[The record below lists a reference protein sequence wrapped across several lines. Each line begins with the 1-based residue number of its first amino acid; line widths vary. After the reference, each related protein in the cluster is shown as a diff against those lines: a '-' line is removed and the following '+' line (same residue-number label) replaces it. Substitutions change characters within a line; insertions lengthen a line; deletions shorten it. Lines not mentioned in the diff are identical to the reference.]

1 MMYAKVIV
9 GLNNPAMDKMFDY
22 AVPEGMKICQGVRVI
37 VPFGRRNA
45 KTEGYVISLS
55 EETDVPE
62 DKIKNIL
69 EVLDEGK
76 ATFTP
81 ELLELAKW
89 MQERYFCTLNQC
101 LQAMMPAGIRTKSSW
116 VVNLLDFDEEIK
128 LTPKEKLLVEFIGER
143 NNVPLDDIQ
152 AEFNGKVLDF
162 LRKMEEKGLLELKQQ
177 LHRSDFRKE
186 KRLLSLDMEHPLLEA
201 AWQKAEKDK
210 RLEGQR
216 LILEYLRNG
225 EEVTAEELKEKFGI
239 TDSPIRTLL
248 GKGILKERKQA
259 ELRNVFDAEDFE
271 RTTAFIPTEEQA
283 AALDA
288 LRLEMEK
295 EEKRPVLLHGVTGSG
310 KTEIYMQLIADVL
323 EKGKQAIVLVP
334 EIALTPL
341 ILERF
346 ISRFGDKVSVTHS
359 RLSMGERVDQ
369 WKKAR
374 DGEISVIIGPR
385 SALFMPFTDV
395 GVIIMDEAHE
405 NSYVSDITPKYDTK
419 DVAAAAAKK
428 YNCLFLM
435 GTATPDL
442 VSYHRAKEGKYL
454 LLELKERTGGGTLPE
469 VFVTDLRKE
478 LEEGNR
484 SAFSRELQDA
494 IRENLRKG
502 EQTMLFLNRRG
513 YATFV
518 SCRSCGEA
526 VKCPECD
533 ITYTYHAKENALVCH
548 YCGRRAEVPQVCPE
562 CGSKYIRYFGTGTQ
576 KIEEEARRLFP
587 EARILRM
594 DLDTTLTKHS
604 HEKILET
611 FGKGEADILIG
622 TQMIA
627 KGHDFP
633 NVTLVG
639 IMAADLSLNVD
650 SYTAAETGFR
660 LMTQAAGRAGRRD
673 DRGRVYIQTYQPEHY
688 AVKHAANQDYQG
700 FFAEEMLVR
709 QMMGHPPFS
718 SFFSILVTGEEKVE
732 AEAASQ
738 KLAAEIAKADG
749 EGIAMILGPVPAA
762 LPRFRGEYR
771 YQLIVKAAEEVALRE
786 LVLPVVEKM
795 KKDRKSN
802 VKYQLSLNPTNIV

>member
-1 MMYAKVIV
+1 MVAKVIV
-9 GLNNPAMDKMFDY
+9 GMNNPGMDKMFDY
-22 AVPEGMKICQGVRVI
+22 GIPEGMEVRQGVRVI

-45 KTEGYVISLS
+45 KAEGYVISLS
-55 EETDVPE
+55 EETDVPKE
-62 DKIKNIL
+62 KIKSII
-69 EVLDEGK
+69 EVLDGGK
-76 ATFTP
+76 PVFTP
-81 ELLELAKW
+81 ELMELAKW

-101 LQAMMPAGIRTKSSW
+101 LQAMMPAGIRTKSNW
-116 VVNLLDFDEEIK
+116 VVNVKDFAEEIK
-128 LTPKEKLLVEFIGER
+128 LTPKEKLLVDFIGER
-143 NNVPLDDIQ
+143 SNVPLDDIQ
-152 AEFNGKVLDF
+152 VEFSGKVLDF

-177 LHRSDFRKE
+177 LHRSEYKKE
-186 KRLLSLDMEHPLLEA
+186 KRLFSLDLEHPLLEA
-201 AWQKAEKDK
+201 AWRKAEKDK

-225 EEVTAEELKEKFGI
+225 EEATAEELKEKFGI
-239 TDSPIRTLL
+239 TDSPIKTLL
-248 GKGILKERKQA
+248 SKGILQERKQ
-259 ELRNVFDAEDFE
+259 EERRCVFDAEDFA
-271 RTTAFIPTEEQA
+271 RTDAFTPTEEQA

-288 LRLEMEK
+288 IRGEMQK
-295 EEKRPVLLHGVTGSG
+295 ETKRPVLLHGVTGSG
-310 KTEIYMQLIADVL
+310 KTEIYMQIIADVL
-323 EKGKQAIVLVP
+323 KKGKQAIVLVP

-341 ILERF
+341 IVERF
-346 ISRFGDKVSVTHS
+346 VSRFGCAVSVTHS

-369 WKKAR
+369 WKRAR

-385 SALFMPFTDV
+385 SALFMPFQNV
-395 GVIIMDEAHE
+395 GAIIMDEAHE

-419 DVAAAAAKK
+419 DVAAAAAKT

-442 VSYHRAKEGKYL
+442 VSYHKAKEGEYL
-454 LLELKERTGGGTLPE
+454 LLELKERTGGGTLPQ

-526 VKCPECD
+526 MKCPECD

-548 YCGRRAEVPQVCPE
+548 YCGRRVDIPKTCPE

-576 KIEEEARRLFP
+576 KIEEEAKKLFP
-587 EARILRM
+587 DARILRM
-594 DLDTTLTKHS
+594 DLDTTMTKHS

-650 SYTAAETGFR
+650 SYTASETAFR

-688 AVKHAANQDYQG
+688 AVKHAANQDFKG
-700 FFAEEMLVR
+700 FFAEEILMR

-718 SFFSILVTGEEKVE
+718 SFFSILVIGEEKAE
-732 AEAASQ
+732 AESSVQ

-762 LPRFRGEYR
+762 LPKFRGEYR
-771 YQLIVKAAEEVALRE
+771 YQLIVKAAEEGTLRE
-786 LVLPVVEKM
+786 LVLPVMEKL

-802 VKYQLSLNPTNIV
+802 VKYQLALNPTNIV

>member
-62 DKIKNIL
+62 DKIKKIL

-116 VVNLLDFDEEIK
+116 VVNLLDFDEEIG
-128 LTPKEKLLVEFIGER
+128 LTPKEKLLVDFIGER
-143 NNVPLDDIQ
+143 KNVPLDDIQ

-162 LRKMEEKGLLELKQQ
+162 LRKTEEKGLLELKQQ

-419 DVAAAAAKK
+419 DIAAAAAKK

-442 VSYHRAKEGKYL
+442 VSYHKAKEGEYL

>member
-1 MMYAKVIV
+1 MYAKVIV
-9 GLNNPAMDKMFDY
+9 GLNNPAMDKLFDY
-22 AVPEGMKICQGVRVI
+22 AVPEGMEVHQGCRVI

-45 KTEGYVISLS
+45 KSEGYVISLS
-55 EETDVPE
+55 KETDVPE
-62 DKIKNIL
+62 DKLKSIL

-76 ATFTP
+76 PTFTP

-101 LQAMMPAGIRTKSSW
+101 LQAMMPAGIRTKSQWTVS
-116 VVNLLDFDEEIK
+116 LKDFDEEIS
-128 LTPKEKLLVEFIGER
+128 LTPKEKLLVDFIGER
-143 NNVPLDDIQ
+143 SNVPLDEVQ
-152 AEFNGKVLDF
+152 AEFSGKVLDF

-177 LHRSDFRKE
+177 LHRSEYRKE
-186 KRLLSLDMEHPLLEA
+186 KRLFSLDLEHPMLEA
-201 AWQKAEKDK
+201 VWQKAERDK
-210 RLEGQR
+210 RLEGQK

-225 EEVTAEELKEKFGI
+225 KEATVEELREACGI
-239 TDSPIRTLL
+239 TDSPIKTLM
-248 GKGILKERKQA
+248 GKGVLKERKET
-259 ELRNVFDAEDFE
+259 ELRDVFDVEDFE
-271 RTTAFIPTEEQA
+271 RTKAFLPTEEQA
-283 AALDA
+283 MALEA
-288 LRLEMEK
+288 LRAEMEK
-295 EEKRPVLLHGVTGSG
+295 PEKSPVLLHGVTGSG
-310 KTEIYMQLIADVL
+310 KTEIYMQLISDVI
-323 EKGKQAIVLVP
+323 EKGQQAIVLVP

-346 ISRFGDKVSVTHS
+346 ISRFGDAVSVTHS

-385 SALFMPFTDV
+385 SALFMPFRNV

-405 NSYVSDITPKYDTK
+405 TSYVSDITPKYDTK
-419 DVAAAAAKK
+419 DVAAEAAKK
-428 YNCLFLM
+428 YDALFLM

-442 VSYHRAKEGKYL
+442 VSYQRAKERKYL

-469 VFVTDLRKE
+469 VFITDMRKE

-484 SAFSRELQDA
+484 SVFSRELQEA
-494 IRENLRKG
+494 IRANLRKG

-518 SCRSCGEA
+518 SCRSCGH
-526 VKCPECD
+526 VMSCPECD
-533 ITYTYHAKENALVCH
+533 ITYTYHQKENALVCH
-548 YCGRRAEVPQVCPE
+548 YCGRRAEHPQVCPV

-576 KIEEEARRLFP
+576 KIEEEARKLFP

-594 DLDTTLTKHS
+594 DLDTTMTKHS
-604 HEKILET
+604 HEEILEV

-633 NVTLVG
+633 KVSLVG

-650 SYTAAETGFR
+650 SFTAAETGFR

-688 AVKHAANQDYQG
+688 AVKHAANQDFQG
-700 FFAEEMLVR
+700 FYAEEILMR

-718 SFFSILVTGEEKVE
+718 SFFSILITGEEKEQV
-732 AEAASQ
+732 AVVSQ
-738 KLAAEIAKADG
+738 KLAGALAKADE
-749 EGIAMILGPVPAA
+749 EGVAMILGPVPAA
-762 LPRFRGEYR
+762 LPRFRGDYR
-771 YQLIVKAAEEVALRE
+771 YQIIVKASEEEALRE
-786 LVLPVVEKM
+786 LVLPVVEKL

-802 VKYQLSLNPTNIV
+802 VRYQLALNPVNIV

>member
-1 MMYAKVIV
+1 MFAKVIV
-9 GLNNPAMDKMFDY
+9 GLNNPAMDRMFDY
-22 AVPEGMKICQGVRVI
+22 RVPEGMTAGQGVRVI

-55 EETDVPE
+55 EKTDVPE
-62 DKIKNIL
+62 EKIKSII

-76 ATFTP
+76 PTFTP

-101 LQAMMPAGIRTKSSW
+101 LQAMMPAGIRTKSRWTVS
-116 VVNLLDFDEEIK
+116 LLDFSDEIR
-128 LTPKEKLLVEFIGER
+128 LLPKEKLLVEFIGER
-143 NNVPLDDIQ
+143 KAVPLDDIQ
-152 AEFNGKVLDF
+152 AEFGGKTLDF
-162 LRKMEEKGLLELKQQ
+162 LRNMEEKGLVELKQQ
-177 LHRSDFRKE
+177 LHRSDYKKE
-186 KRLLSLDMEHPLLEA
+186 KRLLSLDMEHPLLNA
-201 AWQKAEKDK
+201 VWRKAEGDK

-216 LILEYLRNG
+216 FILEYLRNG
-225 EEVTAEELKEKFGI
+225 EEVTAAELKEKFGV
-239 TDSPIRTLL
+239 TDSPNKTLL
-248 GKGILKERKQA
+248 AKGILKERKET
-259 ELRNVFDAEDFE
+259 ELRDVFAAEDFE
-271 RTTAFIPTEEQA
+271 RTKAFIPTEEQA
-283 AALDA
+283 TVLSA
-288 LRLEMEK
+288 LRLEIEQ

-323 EKGKQAIVLVP
+323 EKGQQAIVLVP
-334 EIALTPL
+334 EIALTPQ

-346 ISRFGDKVSVTHS
+346 ISRFGEKVSVTHS

-374 DGEISVIIGPR
+374 DGEISVMIGPR
-385 SALFMPFTDV
+385 SALFMPFRNV

-405 NSYVSDITPKYDTK
+405 NSYISDITPKYDTK

-442 VSYHRAKEGKYL
+442 LSYHKAKMGEYL
-454 LLELKERTGGGTLPE
+454 LLELKERTGGGVLPK
-469 VFVTDLRKE
+469 VFITDLRKE
-478 LEEGNR
+478 LEGGNR
-484 SAFSRELQDA
+484 SAFSRELQEA

-518 SCRSCGEA
+518 SCRACGEA
-526 VKCPECD
+526 MKCPECD
-533 ITYTYHAKENALVCH
+533 ITYTYHEKEKALVCH
-548 YCGRRAEVPQVCPE
+548 YCGRRVDIPQTCPK

-576 KIEEEARRLFP
+576 KIEEEARKLFP
-587 EARILRM
+587 EAKILRM

-611 FGKGEADILIG
+611 FRKGEADILIG

-650 SYTAAETGFR
+650 SYTAAETAFR

-673 DRGRVYIQTYQPEHY
+673 GRGRVYIQTYQPEHY

-700 FFAEEMLVR
+700 FFAEEMLMR

-718 SFFSILVTGEEKVE
+718 SFFSILVTGEEKAEVE
-732 AEAASQ
+732 IASQ

-771 YQLIVKAAEEVALRE
+771 YQLIVKAAKEDALRE
-786 LVLPVVEKM
+786 LVLPVAETL

-802 VKYQLSLNPTNIV
+802 VKYQLALNPVNVV

>member
-9 GLNNPAMDKMFDY
+9 GLNNPEMDKMFDY
-22 AVPEGMKICQGVRVI
+22 GVPDGMEVRAGVRVI

-62 DKIKNIL
+62 DKIKNII

-76 ATFTP
+76 PTFTP
-81 ELLELAKW
+81 ALLELAEW
-89 MQERYFCTLNQC
+89 MKERYFCTLNQC
-101 LQAMMPAGIRTKSSW
+101 LQAIMPAGIRTKSSW
-116 VVNLLDFDEEIK
+116 VVSLLDFDEEIK
-128 LTPKEKLLVEFIGER
+128 LTPKEKLLVDFIGER
-143 NNVPLDDIQ
+143 KNIPLDEIQ
-152 AEFNGKVLDF
+152 GEFGGKVVDF

-177 LHRSDFRKE
+177 LHRSEYKKE
-186 KRLLSLDMEHPLLEA
+186 KRYYSLDMEHPLLEA

-225 EEVTAEELKEKFGI
+225 EEATAEELKERFGI
-239 TDSPIRTLL
+239 TDSPIKTLL
-248 GKGILKERKQA
+248 GKGILKERKQT
-259 ELRNVFDAEDFE
+259 ELRDVFDAEDYE
-271 RTTAFIPTEEQA
+271 RTKAFTPTAEQA

-288 LRLEMEK
+288 IRAEMEK
-295 EEKRPVLLHGVTGSG
+295 AEKRPVLLHGVTGSG
-310 KTEIYMQLIADVL
+310 KTEIYMQIIADVL
-323 EKGKQAIVLVP
+323 SKGQQAIVLVP

-346 ISRFGDKVSVTHS
+346 ISRFGDAVSVTHS

-385 SALFMPFTDV
+385 SALFMPFRNV
-395 GVIIMDEAHE
+395 GAIIMDEAHE

-428 YNCLFLM
+428 YDALFLM

-442 VSYHRAKEGKYL
+442 VSYHRAKEGEYL

-478 LEEGNR
+478 LAEGNR
-484 SAFSRELQDA
+484 SAFSRELQEA

-518 SCRSCGEA
+518 SCRSCGH
-526 VKCPECD
+526 VMTCPECD
-533 ITYTYHAKENALVCH
+533 ITYTYHRKENALVCH
-548 YCGRRAEVPQVCPE
+548 YCGRRADIPKVCPE

-576 KIEEEARRLFP
+576 KIEEEARKLFP

-594 DLDTTLTKHS
+594 DLDTTMTKHS
-604 HEKILET
+604 HEQILET

-627 KGHDFP
+627 KGHDYP

-688 AVKHAANQDYQG
+688 AVRHAAKQDFKG
-700 FFAEEMLVR
+700 FFEEEILMR
-709 QMMGHPPFS
+709 QMMGYPPFS
-718 SFFSILVTGEEKVE
+718 AFFSILVIGEEKAEVE
-732 AEAASQ
+732 IAAQ
-738 KLAAEIAKADG
+738 KLAAELAKADG
-749 EGIAMILGPVPAA
+749 EAIAMILGPVPAA

-771 YQLIVKAAEEVALRE
+771 YQLIVKAAEEEPLRE
-786 LVLPVVEKM
+786 LVIPVVEKL
-795 KKDRKSN
+795 KKDRKNN
-802 VKYQLSLNPTNIV
+802 VRYQLSLNPTNIV

>member
-62 DKIKNIL
+62 DKIKKIL

-442 VSYHRAKEGKYL
+442 ISYHKAKEGEYL

-502 EQTMLFLNRRG
+502 EQAMLFLNRRG

-700 FFAEEMLVR
+700 FFAEEILMR

-718 SFFSILVTGEEKVE
+718 SFFSILVTGEEKME

>member
-9 GLNNPAMDKMFDY
+9 GLNNPAMDKLFDY
-22 AVPEGMKICQGVRVI
+22 AVPAGTEVCRGVRVI

-55 EETDVPE
+55 AETDVPA
-62 DKIKNIL
+62 DKIKNIM

-76 ATFTP
+76 PTFTP

-116 VVNLLDFDEEIK
+116 TVSLLDFSEEVK
-128 LTPKEKLLVEFIGER
+128 LTPKEKLLVDFMGER
-143 NNVPLDDIQ
+143 NLVPLDEIQ
-152 AEFNGKVLDF
+152 MEFGGKVLDF
-162 LRKMEEKGLLELKQQ
+162 LRKMEEKGLLKLKQQ
-177 LHRSDFRKE
+177 LRRSEYKKE
-186 KRLLSLDMEHPLLEA
+186 KRLLSLDMEHPMLEA
-201 AWQKAEKDK
+201 VWQKAERDK

-225 EEVTAEELKEKFGI
+225 KEVTAEELKETCGI

-248 GKGILKERKQA
+248 GKGVLKERKET
-259 ELRNVFDAEDFE
+259 ELRDVFDAEDFE
-271 RTTAFIPTEEQA
+271 RTKAFLPTEEQA
-283 AALDA
+283 AALAA
-288 LRLEMEK
+288 LRGEMEK
-295 EEKRPVLLHGVTGSG
+295 AEKKPVLLHGVTGSG
-310 KTEIYMQLIADVL
+310 KTEIYMQLISDVIA
-323 EKGKQAIVLVP
+323 KGQQAIVLVP
-334 EIALTPL
+334 EIALTSL

-346 ISRFGDKVSVTHS
+346 ISRFGEKVSVTHS

-385 SALFMPFTDV
+385 SALFMPFRNV

-428 YNCLFLM
+428 YNALFLM

-442 VSYHRAKEGKYL
+442 VSYHRAKEGEYL
-454 LLELKERTGGGTLPE
+454 LLELKERTGGGTLPQ
-469 VFVTDLRKE
+469 VFVTDMRKE
-478 LEEGNR
+478 LAEGNR
-484 SAFSRELQDA
+484 SAFSRELQEA

-518 SCRSCGEA
+518 SCRGCGH
-526 VKCPECD
+526 VMSCPECD
-533 ITYTYHAKENALVCH
+533 ITYTYHQKEHALVCH
-548 YCGRRAEVPQVCPE
+548 YCGRRADIPQTCPA

-576 KIEEEARRLFP
+576 KIEEEAKRLFP
-587 EARILRM
+587 AARILRM
-594 DLDTTLTKHS
+594 DLDTTMTKHS
-604 HEKILET
+604 HEEILET

-627 KGHDFP
+627 KGHDYP
-633 NVTLVG
+633 NVSLVG
-639 IMAADLSLNVD
+639 IMAADLSLNID
-650 SYTAAETGFR
+650 NYTAAETAFR
-660 LMTQAAGRAGRRD
+660 LMIQAAGRAGRRD
-673 DRGRVYIQTYQPEHY
+673 DHGRVFIQTYQPEHY
-688 AVKHAANQDYQG
+688 AVKYAAKQDYQG
-700 FFAEEMLVR
+700 FFAEEMLMR

-718 SFFSILVTGEEKVE
+718 SFFSILVTGEDQTE
-732 AEAASQ
+732 AEFSAR

-749 EGIAMILGPVPAA
+749 EGIAMILGPVAAA

-771 YQLIVKAAEEVALRE
+771 YQLIVKASEEEALRE
-786 LVLPVVEKM
+786 LVLPVVEER

-802 VKYQLSLNPTNIV
+802 VRFQIALNPTNIV

>member
-22 AVPEGMKICQGVRVI
+22 AVSEGMKICQGVRVI

-186 KRLLSLDMEHPLLEA
+186 KRLLSLDMKHPLLEA

-442 VSYHRAKEGKYL
+442 ISYHKAKEGEYL

-502 EQTMLFLNRRG
+502 EQAMLFLNRRG

-700 FFAEEMLVR
+700 FFAEEILMR

-718 SFFSILVTGEEKVE
+718 SFFSILVTGEEKME

>member
-1 MMYAKVIV
+1 MYAKVIV

-22 AVPEGMKICQGVRVI
+22 GVPEGIEVRQGVRVI

-69 EVLDEGK
+69 EVLDNGK
-76 ATFTP
+76 PTFTQ

-101 LQAMMPAGIRTKSSW
+101 LQAMMPAGIRTKSNW
-116 VVNLLDFDEEIK
+116 VVSLKDFDEDCK

-143 NNVPLDDIQ
+143 KNVPLDDIQ
-152 AEFNGKVLDF
+152 AEFSGKTLDF
-162 LRKMEEKGLLELKQQ
+162 LRKMEVKGLLEMKQQ
-177 LHRSDFRKE
+177 LHRSEYKKE
-186 KRLLSLDMEHPLLEA
+186 KRLLSLDLEHPLLEA
-201 AWQKAEKDK
+201 AWQKAEKDQ
-210 RLEGQR
+210 RCAGQ
-216 LILEYLRNG
+216 LMILEFLRNG

-248 GKGILKERKQA
+248 RKGILQERKQT
-259 ELRNVFDAEDFE
+259 ELRDVFDAEDYE
-271 RTTAFIPTEEQA
+271 RTKAFIPTVEQA

-288 LRLEMEK
+288 IRLEMEK
-295 EEKRPVLLHGVTGSG
+295 AEKRPVLLHGVTGSG
-310 KTEIYMQLIADVL
+310 KTEIYMQVIADVL
-323 EKGKQAIVLVP
+323 SKGQQAIVLVP
-334 EIALTPL
+334 EIALTPQ

-385 SALFMPFTDV
+385 SALFMPFQNV
-395 GVIIMDEAHE
+395 GIIIMDEAHE

-419 DVAAAAAKK
+419 DVAAEAAKK
-428 YNCLFLM
+428 YDCLFLM

-442 VSYHRAKEGKYL
+442 VSYHKAKEGDYL

-469 VFVTDLRKE
+469 VFVTDMRKE
-478 LEEGNR
+478 LTEGNR
-484 SAFSRELQDA
+484 SAFSRELQEA

-518 SCRSCGEA
+518 SCRSCGHA
-526 VKCPECD
+526 MTCPECD
-533 ITYTYHAKENALVCH
+533 ITYTYHAKEHALVCH
-548 YCGRRAEVPQVCPE
+548 YCGRRADIPKICPQ

-576 KIEEEARRLFP
+576 KIEEEAKKLFP
-587 EARILRM
+587 EAKILRM

-604 HEKILET
+604 HEKILEA
-611 FGKGEADILIG
+611 FAKGEADILIG

-627 KGHDFP
+627 KGHDYP

-639 IMAADLSLNVD
+639 IMAADLSLNID
-650 SYTAAETGFR
+650 SFTAAETGFR

-673 DRGRVYIQTYQPEHY
+673 DRGRVFIQTYQPEHY

-700 FFAEEMLVR
+700 FFAEEILMR

-718 SFFSILVTGEEKVE
+718 SFFSILVTGEEQAE
-732 AEAASQ
+732 AETASQ
-738 KLAAEIAKADG
+738 KLATEIAKADG

-771 YQLIVKAAEEVALRE
+771 YQLIVKAAEEEGLRE
-786 LVLPVVEKM
+786 LVLPVVEKL
-795 KKDRKSN
+795 KKDRKNN
-802 VKYQLSLNPTNIV
+802 VRYQLALNPTNIV

>member
-1 MMYAKVIV
+1 MMYAKIIV
-9 GLNNPAMDKMFDY
+9 GLNNPAMDRLFDY
-22 AVPEGMKICQGVRVI
+22 GVPAGLAVRPGVRVI

-45 KTEGYVISLS
+45 RTEGYVISLS
-55 EETDVPE
+55 AETDVPR
-62 DKIKNIL
+62 DKVKDIM

-76 ATFTP
+76 PAFTP
-81 ELLELAKW
+81 ELLELAEW
-89 MQERYFCTLNQC
+89 MRKRYFCTLNQC
-101 LQAMMPAGIRTKSSW
+101 LQAILPAGLRTKSSW
-116 VVNLLDFDEEIK
+116 VVSLLDFAEEVK
-128 LTPKEKLLVEFIGER
+128 LTPKEKLLVDFIGER
-143 NNVPLDDIQ
+143 KQVPLDDVQ
-152 AEFNGKVLDF
+152 AEFGGKTLDF
-162 LRKMEEKGLLELKQQ
+162 LRKMEEKGLLALKQQ
-177 LHRSDFRKE
+177 LRHSPFKKE
-186 KRLLSLDMEHPLLEA
+186 KRLLSLDREHPLLEA
-201 AWQKAEKDK
+201 VWQKAEREQ

-225 EEVTAEELKEKFGI
+225 EEVTAGELKEKFGI

-248 GKGILKERKQA
+248 EKGILRERKET
-259 ELRNVFDAEDFE
+259 ELRNVFDAADFE
-271 RTTAFIPTEEQA
+271 RTTAFTPTKEQA

-288 LRLEMEK
+288 IRREMER

-310 KTEIYMQLIADVL
+310 KTEIYMQVIAEVL
-323 EKGKQAIVLVP
+323 EKGQQAIVLVP

-346 ISRFGDKVSVTHS
+346 ISRFGDAVSVTHS

-385 SALFMPFTDV
+385 SALFMPFRNV

-405 NSYVSDITPKYDTK
+405 TSYVSDITPKYDTK
-419 DVAAAAAKK
+419 EVAAAAAQK
-428 YNCLFLM
+428 YHCLFLM

-442 VSYHRAKEGKYL
+442 VSYHRAKEGEYL
-454 LLELKERTGGGTLPE
+454 LLELKERTGGGRLPR
-469 VFVTDLRKE
+469 VFVTDMRKE
-478 LEEGNR
+478 LAEGNR
-484 SAFSRELQDA
+484 SAFGRDLQEA

-526 VKCPECD
+526 MKCPECD
-533 ITYTYHAKENALVCH
+533 ITYTYHEKEKALVCH
-548 YCGRRAEVPQVCPE
+548 YCGRRAELPKICPQ
-562 CGSKYIRYFGTGTQ
+562 CGSQYIRYFGTGTQ
-576 KIEEEARRLFP
+576 KIEEEAKKRFS
-587 EARILRM
+587 EAKILRM

-604 HEKILET
+604 HEEILET

-633 NVTLVG
+633 HVTLVG
-639 IMAADLSLNVD
+639 ILAADLSLNVD

-673 DRGRVYIQTYQPEHY
+673 DRGRVFIQTYQPEHY

-700 FFAEEMLVR
+700 FFAEEILMR
-709 QMMGHPPFS
+709 QMMGYPPFS
-718 SFFSILVTGEEKVE
+718 SFFSILISGEEKE
-732 AEAASQ
+732 MTAINAQ
-738 KLAAEIAKADG
+738 KLAAEIARADG
-749 EGIAMILGPVPAA
+749 EDIAMVLGPVLAA

-771 YQLIVKAAEEVALRE
+771 YQLIVKAAEEEALRE
-786 LVLPVVEKM
+786 LVLPVVEKL
-795 KKDRKSN
+795 KKDRKNN
-802 VKYQLSLNPTNIV
+802 VKYQLALNPVNVV

>member
-1 MMYAKVIV
+1 MMFAKVIV

-22 AVPEGMKICQGVRVI
+22 KVPEGLEVCPGVRVI

-62 DKIKNIL
+62 DKIKDIL

-76 ATFTP
+76 ATFTS

-116 VVNLLDFDEEIK
+116 VVSLLDFDAENK
-128 LTPKEKLLVEFIGER
+128 LTPKEKLLVDFIGER
-143 NNVPLDDIQ
+143 EFVPLDEIQ
-152 AEFNGKVLDF
+152 AEFGGKILDF
-162 LRKMEEKGLLELKQQ
+162 LRKMEEKGLLELKQN
-177 LHRSDFRKE
+177 LRRSDFRKE

-201 AWQKAEKDK
+201 TWQKAEKDK
-210 RLEGQR
+210 RLEGQK

-225 EEVTAEELKEKFGI
+225 EEVTADELKEKFGI
-239 TDSPIRTLL
+239 TDSPIKTLL
-248 GKGILKERKQA
+248 GKGILKERKET
-259 ELRNVFDAEDFE
+259 ELRDIFCAADFE
-271 RTTAFIPTEEQA
+271 KTEAFVPTEEQA
-283 AALDA
+283 AALTA
-288 LRLEMEK
+288 LRLEMER

-323 EKGKQAIVLVP
+323 EQGKQAIVLVP
-334 EIALTPL
+334 EIALTPQ

-346 ISRFGDKVSVTHS
+346 ICRFGEKVSVTHS

-374 DGEISVIIGPR
+374 EGEISVIIGPR
-385 SALFMPFTDV
+385 SALFMPFQNV
-395 GVIIMDEAHE
+395 GAIIMDEAHE

-419 DVAAAAAKK
+419 DVAAAAAEV
-428 YNCLFLM
+428 YGCLFLM

-442 VSYHRAKEGKYL
+442 VSYHRAKEGEYL
-454 LLELKERTGGGTLPE
+454 LLELKERTGGGTLPQ
-469 VFVTDLRKE
+469 VFVTDMRKE
-478 LEEGNR
+478 LAEGHR
-484 SAFSRELQDA
+484 SAFSRELQEA

-518 SCRSCGEA
+518 SCRACGEA

-548 YCGRRAEVPQVCPE
+548 YCGRRVDIPQTCPK

-576 KIEEEARRLFP
+576 KIEEEAKKLFP

-594 DLDTTLTKHS
+594 DLDTTMTKHS
-604 HEKILET
+604 HEHILET
-611 FGKGEADILIG
+611 FRKGKADILIG

-627 KGHDFP
+627 KGHDYP

-650 SYTAAETGFR
+650 SFTAAETAFR
-660 LMTQAAGRAGRRD
+660 LMIQAAGRAGRRD

-688 AVKHAANQDYQG
+688 AVKHAADQDYQG
-700 FFAEEMLVR
+700 FFVEEMLMR

-718 SFFSILVTGEEKVE
+718 SFFNILVTGEEK
-732 AEAASQ
+732 AEVGAASQ
-738 KLAAEIAKADG
+738 RLAEEIAKADG

-762 LPRFRGEYR
+762 LPKFRGEYR
-771 YQLIVKAAEEVALRE
+771 YQLIVKAAAEDALRE
-786 LVLPVVEKM
+786 LVVPVVEKG
-795 KKDRKSN
+795 KKDRRSN
-802 VKYQLSLNPTNIV
+802 VKYQLALNPTNIV